1 MTIHLQCRILVSFA
15 FSIVSDNYLRLFNK
29 EKYET
34 TLVNLDV
41 NLFNL
46 NSSLTYSI

>member
-15 FSIVSDNYLRLFNK
+15 FSIVSDNYFRFFNK
-29 EKYET
+29 EKYKT